1 MWYFWLILISLF
13 FTFLFIRF
21 FSKIAY
27 IFGILMALIFIG
39 LIMIPINPE
48 IGIQVTVYSFGLLAI
63 LVIVFFFSGLIST
76 FLVAPLMLL
85 WGSIK
90 GLFK

>member
-1 MWYFWLILISLF
+1 
-13 FTFLFIRF
+13 
-21 FSKIAY
+21 
-27 IFGILMALIFIG
+27 MALIFIG
-39 LIMIPINPE
+39 LIMIPINPA

-76 FLVAPLMLL
+76 FLIAPLMLL